1 MNNNESLMKKHL
13 TPEVRE
19 ALQNKVTTNGVT
31 LDDVIRS
38 GVENPDSK
46 VGMYAPDKESY
57 EVFAPLFDAV
67 IADYHGFDADQKHT
81 TDFDISKRDVDD
93 VDPDGKY
100 IESTRMRVARN
111 PFQYPFPGAITK
123 EQRLEEEK
131 ALAGVLSTLTGDLA
145 GTYESLV
152 DMSDERRAELDK
164 AHLLF
169 QQEQD
174 PYLDSARITSN
185 FPVGRGMFLVND
197 HTAGV
202 WGQEEDGLRIWALEK
217 GSDFRHIFGRLTRLI
232 QVLEDQLG
240 FARSDRYGYLTS
252 CPTNVGTG
260 MRASVMIK
268 LPHLGA
274 DEAKLKQI
282 CAELGLAVRGVA
294 GEHSKGVGG
303 KYDISNKARLG
314 KSEAQIVELV
324 AQGAKKLIAMEKI
337 EEQKAVLA

>member
-1 MNNNESLMKKHL
+1 MKKHL
-13 TPEVRE
+13 TPAVLE
-19 ALQNKVTTNGVT
+19 LLKDKVTSNGVT

-57 EVFAPLFDAV
+57 TVFGPLFDAV
-67 IADYHGFDADQKHT
+67 IADYHGFGSEQTHT

-93 VDPDGKY
+93 VDPDGEY
-100 IESTRMRVARN
+100 IESTRIRVARN
-111 PFQYPFPGAITK
+111 TNAYPFPGAITE
-123 EQRLEEEK
+123 EQRLAEEK
-131 ALAGVLSTLTGDLA
+131 DLAGVLSTLTGDLA
-145 GTYESLV
+145 GKYESLK
-152 DMSDERRAELDK
+152 DMSDTRRAELDK

-174 PYLDSARITSN
+174 PYLDSAGITSN
-185 FPVGRGMFLVND
+185 FPTGRGMFLVSDNR
-197 HTAGV
+197 AGV

-217 GSDFRHIFGRLTRLI
+217 GSDFRHIFGRLTQLI
-232 QVLEDQLG
+232 KVLEDQLG

-268 LPHLGA
+268 LPYLGS
-274 DEAKLKQI
+274 DEAALKRI

-314 KSEAQIVELV
+314 ISEAAIVELV

-337 EEQKAVLA
+337 EKQKAQAA